1 MREAAALERDDPG
14 SDVMPD
20 SRHAPIISHVVVGRR
35 RVLGVDVDMKK
46 SAMPAEA
53 SGEGSEE
60 EWVDVEMGERQG
72 PGLTQGQQA
81 RVHDEGI
88 KISEGGIA

>member
-1 MREAAALERDDPG
+1 
-14 SDVMPD
+14 
-20 SRHAPIISHVVVGRR
+20 
-35 RVLGVDVDMKK
+35 MKK